1 MKYIANNYEVK
12 LIMKLNKDLEADKD
26 AMANL
31 VAYCEQLNKLAT
43 GKMEEKAPDETIP
56 QVASEQTTTR
66 SITADDIAK
75 LCAMVEDIKT
85 RDEQIRNTIDRL
97 LDDSYND
104 NNFNRRNTKRR
115 YNNKDND

>member
-43 GKMEEKAPDETIP
+43 GKMEEKAPDETAAGEHP
-56 QVASEQTTTR
+56 ATR